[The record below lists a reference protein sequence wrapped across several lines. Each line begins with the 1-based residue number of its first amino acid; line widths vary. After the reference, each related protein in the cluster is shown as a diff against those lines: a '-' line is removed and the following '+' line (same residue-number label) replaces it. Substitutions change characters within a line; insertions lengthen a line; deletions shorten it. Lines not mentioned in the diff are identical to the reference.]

1 MVILKKYVALVVATL
16 LLTGGAFFAGEAIK
30 RSVPFVPV
38 SKIESTTIEDTV
50 VCSGKVEY
58 FQSRDIRTLTG
69 GTIETLSVKKGDKV
83 KAGQALATVIAKGQS
98 ENTAEADKSENS
110 VNTQEI
116 YQAVINGDY
125 SVLDNYDALL
135 ESAGTGSGS
144 IPAAEKDF
152 VQTVTSPISG
162 TVKEIHYL
170 EQEYAPSGEV
180 LLTVVSD
187 GRLQVTL
194 PVSEAKISEIQL
206 GQQAVI
212 TGSGFKGSVYKG
224 EVTSIDNEAKQ
235 TTTTAGKETT
245 VDVTVSIKNPGKD
258 IKPGYT
264 AKCTITSAVKTDA
277 LLLPYQAVLA
287 EDNGKE
293 FVYLYDDGK
302 AAKKYVETDGE
313 YTDGL
318 EVLSGIEQNDF
329 VITTPDHLSDKAV
342 VKLKEE
348 SAVVDLA

>member
-1 MVILKKYVALVVATL
+1 MKKYVALVVATL

-30 RSVPFVPV
+30 RSVPFVSV
-38 SKIESTTIEDTV
+38 SKIEPTTIEDTV

-58 FQSRDIRTLTG
+58 FQSRDIRILTG
-69 GTIETLSVKKGDKV
+69 GTIETFSVKKGDKV
-83 KAGQALATVIAKGQS
+83 KAGQVLAKVTAKGQS
-98 ENTAEADKSENS
+98 ENTAEAEKNKDS

-135 ESAGTGSGS
+135 ESAGTDS
-144 IPAAEKDF
+144 IPAAEEDF

-162 TVKEIHYL
+162 TVKEIHYS

-212 TGSGFKGSVYKG
+212 TGSGFKDSVYTG

-235 TTTTAGKETT
+235 TATTAGKETT
-245 VDVTVSIKNPGKD
+245 VDVTVSIKDPGKD

-264 AKCTITSAVKTDA
+264 AKCTITSSVKTDA

-313 YTDGL
+313 YTGGL
-318 EVLSGIEQNDF
+318 EVLRGIEQNDF
-329 VITTPDHLSDKAV
+329 VITTPDNLHDKSI